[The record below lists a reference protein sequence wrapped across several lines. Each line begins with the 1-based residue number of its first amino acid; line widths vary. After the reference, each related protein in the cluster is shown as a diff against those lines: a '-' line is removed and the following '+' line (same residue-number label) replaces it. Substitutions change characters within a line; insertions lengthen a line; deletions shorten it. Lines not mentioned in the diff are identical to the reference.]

1 METSKSAATA
11 FIGVPLAFRQDR
23 SVCPS
28 LARAQSRFSFC
39 RCSPRMVSCS
49 PSKDRRSL
57 ALAPKRPRPAAM
69 HRDALVYGGHEPHR
83 LDQGD
88 DDFLVVPD
96 VGVAK

>member
-1 METSKSAATA
+1 
-11 FIGVPLAFRQDR
+11 
-23 SVCPS
+23 
-28 LARAQSRFSFC
+28 
-39 RCSPRMVSCS
+39 
-49 PSKDRRSL
+49 
-57 ALAPKRPRPAAM
+57 M